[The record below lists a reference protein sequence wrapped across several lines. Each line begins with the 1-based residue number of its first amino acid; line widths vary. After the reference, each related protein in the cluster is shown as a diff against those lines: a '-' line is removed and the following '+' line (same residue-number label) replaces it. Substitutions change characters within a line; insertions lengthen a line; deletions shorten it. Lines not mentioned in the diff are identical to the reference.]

1 MKSPS
6 GDLGAKKKAT
16 TSDSLVSPLYNLV
29 EYSGL
34 KCRHIH
40 LFWFFKV
47 MVQIS
52 TPSIGESLYD
62 FGKNLHDSQVCANS
76 PPTPLEP
83 SGIQKRNLFFT
94 RRRRLRLSKEQTTSA
109 EDRGAGKCTI
119 LGVPKGFR
127 FWYYVGCWRWFD
139 YAHHGGTPTTTKESH
154 QNHLP
159 HIPLSFNFKPNH
171 IHSGRTPRQINAIF
185 NLFKRDISSI
195 H

>member
-16 TSDSLVSPLYNLV
+16 TSDSLVSPLYNLI
-29 EYSGL
+29 EYSVL

-94 RRRRLRLSKEQTTSA
+94 RRR
-109 EDRGAGKCTI
+109 RGAGKCTI

>member
-1 MKSPS
+1 MIS
-6 GDLGAKKKAT
+6 GKT
-16 TSDSLVSPLYNLV
+16 YM
-29 EYSGL
+29 
-34 KCRHIH
+34 IH
-40 LFWFFKV
+40 R
-47 MVQIS
+47 
-52 TPSIGESLYD
+52 
-62 FGKNLHDSQVCANS
+62 CALTH
-76 PPTPLEP
+76 PQPPLEP

-109 EDRGAGKCTI
+109 EDRGAEKCTI

-139 YAHHGGTPTTTKESH
+139 YVHHGGTPTTTKESH